1 MLEIRSLSKIYS
13 NGKQALDSLSLTIS
27 PGELIGFIGPNG
39 AGKTTALRIIT
50 GVIPPTSGEVLLGG
64 HSITEEPVKAKK
76 TFTFVPDHPEIYQGL
91 RGIQYLNFLGD
102 IYEVEPALR
111 KERIERYAR
120 LFQIEDALNQKIS
133 SYSHGMKQKLLITG
147 ALLPEPQLFIL
158 DEPHVGLDPHSAKV
172 LKDLMEEHCE
182 KGGSVLFSSHV
193 LEVVENL
200 CHKVAILH
208 KGRLLAYDT
217 LTAIKADSSLSLEEI
232 FLEMTEDE

>member
-1 MLEIRSLSKIYS
+1 MLEIRNLSKIYP
-13 NGKQALDSLSLTIS
+13 NGKQALDSLSLTIG

-50 GVIPPTSGEVLLGG
+50 GIIPPTSGEVLLGG
-64 HSITEEPVKAKK
+64 HSITEEPVEAKK
-76 TFTFVPDHPEIYQGL
+76 GFAFVPDHPEIYQGL

-111 KERIERYAR
+111 KERVERYAR
-120 LFQIEDALNQKIS
+120 LFQIEEALNQKIS

-147 ALLPEPQLFIL
+147 ALLPQPPLLIL

>member
-76 TFTFVPDHPEIYQGL
+76 TFAFVPDHPEIYQGL

-111 KERIERYAR
+111 KERVERYAR
-120 LFQIEDALNQKIS
+120 LFQIEEALNQKIS

-147 ALLPEPQLFIL
+147 ALLPQPPLFIL

-172 LKDLMEEHCE
+172 LKDLMEEHCQ